1 MCGIFA
7 EFNASDG
14 SFSAR
19 VDVYNASSNSWA
31 SYPTGLGQARGY
43 LAAASLPSGL
53 VFFAGGLSG
62 LDLNIDFPIAFVLC
76 TDSQYRFGLLFALCV
91 GICFALGS

>member
-7 EFNASDG
+7 ESYASDG

-31 SYPTGLGQARGY
+31 SYPTGLGQARGL

-53 VFFAGGLSG
+53 VFFAGGEQSG
-62 LDLNIDFPIAFVLC
+62 DWAF
-76 TDSQYRFGLLFALCV
+76 LLFQLVVLIQQTIHCL
-91 GICFALGS
+91 ISRCEFELLGK

>member
-1 MCGIFA
+1 MLAKHVRLSVSCELMFGIFA
-7 EFNASDG
+7 ESYASDG

-31 SYPTGLGQARGY
+31 SFPTGLGQARGS

-53 VFFAGGLSG
+53 VFFAGGEISG
-62 LDLNIDFPIAFVLC
+62 DQGF
-76 TDSQYRFGLLFALCV
+76 LLFQLVTLAQQIYYFTL
-91 GICFALGS
+91 

>member
-1 MCGIFA
+1 LHREFVVFLHMLAFFCAVACVVRMMCGIFA
-7 EFNASDG
+7 ESYASGG

-53 VFFAGGLSG
+53 VFFAGGEQSG
-62 LDLNIDFPIAFVLC
+62 D
-76 TDSQYRFGLLFALCV
+76 
-91 GICFALGS
+91 